1 MTDWDDFFNTPST
14 EPIPAVE
21 KDAEGMPSDGN
32 MAFGVI
38 RSIYGNG
45 ETCLLQTE
53 DGRELLVSNEILPR
67 PRNGEQMAAFGTPEG
82 WSTCNPRW
90 FAYNLA
96 RVAKH
101 FKCPA
106 EELLRILA
114 EEGLGSDAARWQVL
128 DDLEVQ
134 MIARRVGQ
142 SGDVRRFAWCY
153 GTELKFILTERS
165 PHGTL
170 LGTAG
175 GVPLELNHHTLTFP
189 WHLEGY
195 PVERHVNHVLDV
207 FVTHPEDRPV
217 RVASAKRR
225 AALSLSRIPAD
236 ACAWKHLEVI
246 VAHYPS
252 LEVHIRGFS
261 DDLGVWLGILG
272 IPGLVSH
279 REEFTWEATPPRL
292 IPSQKTRVAI
302 QVHLDNGG
310 AWVSARHLDAVHWQ
324 EVRTTYAVGQLLY
337 GCRVMHRFAKGMLYE
352 CRHSGIKSH
361 GFLLVETESGQTPEM
376 GYEDRDLIV
385 VGYDDKNRRLQLE
398 LPSAVRESYS
408 AVPGTLIPVQVV
420 WVEGE
425 TAIVRWCPAAPLAKV
440 PFTETLDNP
449 DFRIYRWAEVIATS
463 HKDGAPELKLQPESI
478 KWSVLE
484 RGEGTV
490 HVRSITGQACEFVFE
505 GKRFPESASSEMELA
520 ISYINFLD
528 SGAKSCV
535 VECLPPGLFEVGKEY
550 VAKVT
555 EMTKGGCLVTV
566 EGYPG
571 FMAKSQFAEA
581 DFDDVRDLYD
591 QSFNVVLVAKRRDQL
606 IVSHREWLEQCS
618 AIMRADF
625 LSRVNV
631 GDVVEGI
638 VKELTDF
645 GAFIDLGGMVGLLHT
660 TNMSWGSFN
669 HSDNILLIG
678 QNVKVQILE
687 IDHAKQRVTLGLKQL
702 QKNPWD
708 DIERRYLVGHIVRGK
723 VIKLFPYGALIELE
737 AGIEGLVHVSELSW
751 TRKNPRASD
760 VLEIGQEIQAA
771 VIDISIEKKQISL
784 SMRQLKPNPW
794 DDIEL
799 RYPVGATIK
808 GPVCNLKDYGA
819 FVTLEEGIDA
829 MIHLSDLSW
838 TRKINHPSEMLK
850 KGDEIEAIVL
860 AADKASQRI
869 ALGLKQLQKD
879 PWEDIECRFTVG
891 DLVNGAIAKI
901 ATFGAFVNLDGDID
915 GLIHKSELSED
926 HIERVKDIIRVGDQ
940 IEARVIKVDK
950 VERRIGLSIKAV
962 GYSEEQLKK
971 ESADFESLRPFSEM
985 IGLEEAFNLAVGA
998 SEELHP
1004 IIEEL
1009 VDGEKSPV
1017 AAVTNVVSDHTSHEV
1032 APHEDKFVV
1041 ESPLSVATAPSTAE
1055 ISSDLVP
1062 AELEAPIPRAY
1073 TLGSSS
1079 DNHSSLAPGLED
1091 LVHRWLLGEDASH
1104 IVELLEEAPM
1114 PWIASLADFAETG
1127 RFLKPAA
1134 EPVPLWSCM
1143 PRALQSLSVKDGS
1156 SLNPVHFDN
1165 LLGAIASHPAEV
1177 MLALSLSKILT
1188 EKFWERHG
1196 QRFEAWFR
1204 RVSFATAAEVEFALA
1219 FLRLAAAIRR
1229 EEWERAFRLVG
1240 EIAGDVN
1247 DPALHSMLKDIV
1259 ARHGE
1264 VIKHRS
1270 LFFET
1275 YRRVLGETVRE
1286 GGFAWVVP
1294 VTENSSIGF
1303 GVRIMALKILRLRAL
1318 PPGDFAN
1325 VRRVFTKEAAMLRKL
1340 DHPNI
1345 VSLVR
1350 ELPDG
1355 AILLEWLPGRP
1366 LRPATLGSNAAL
1378 SAWSADDGLGDEAGF
1393 WTLSRV
1399 VDLGLR
1405 VAGAMCHLQERF
1417 GCFIHH
1423 DLTPRNL
1430 MIDLAAA
1437 DRGDAEWVKLIDFGL
1452 SAATEFHSVS
1462 SVLDSSS
1469 VRLWEPYRSPEFAD
1483 GIHDDPR
1490 SDMFSLGTILFQLIC
1505 RHLPRL
1511 NRDPLLE
1518 WEREAA
1524 PRQLIHQKAEPQV
1537 AALVLRLLE
1546 VRRDQ
1551 RPATWGE
1558 VEQALNQLTRQNH

>member
-14 EPIPAVE
+14 EPAPAVE
-21 KDAEGMPSDGN
+21 KDVEGMPSDGN

-53 DGRELLVSNEILPR
+53 DGSELLVSNEILPR
-67 PRNGEQMAAFGTPEG
+67 PRNGEQMAAFATPEG

-90 FAYNLA
+90 FAYPLA
-96 RVAKH
+96 AVAKH
-101 FKCPA
+101 FKRPA

-114 EEGLGSDAARWQVL
+114 KEGVGSDAEKWQIL
-128 DDLEVQ
+128 DGLDIQTIERK
-134 MIARRVGQ
+134 MERN
-142 SGDVRRFAWCY
+142 GDVRRIAWCY
-153 GTELKFILTERS
+153 GSELEFIVTGRS
-165 PHGTL
+165 PNGAL

-175 GVPLELNHHTLTFP
+175 GVPLELDPHTLKFP
-189 WHLEGY
+189 WFLESY
-195 PVERHVNHVLDV
+195 PAENYVYLNRVLDV
-207 FVTHPEDRPV
+207 FVTHPENRPV
-217 RVASAKRR
+217 RVASAKQR
-225 AALSLSRIPAD
+225 ATLRFPRMPAD

-246 VAHYPS
+246 VAHYRS
-252 LEVHIRGFS
+252 LEVRISAFS
-261 DDLGVWLGILG
+261 NDWGVWLGFLG

-279 REEFTWEATPPRL
+279 REEFTWEASPPRL

-302 QVHLDNGG
+302 QVHLENAG
-310 AWVSARHLDAVHWQ
+310 AWVSARHLNAEHWQ
-324 EVRTTYAVGQLLY
+324 TVRTTFALGQLLY
-337 GCRVMHRFAKGMLYE
+337 GCRVLHRFSNGMLYE
-352 CRHSGIKSH
+352 CAHSGIKSH
-361 GFLLVETESGQTPEM
+361 AFLPIETESGQTPRM
-376 GYEDRDLIV
+376 GDENRDLLV
-385 VGYDDKNRRLQLE
+385 VGYDNDKRWLQVE
-398 LPSAVRESYS
+398 LPPAVRETYT
-408 AVPGTLIPVQVV
+408 AAPGSLIPVQVA
-420 WVEGE
+420 WMEGE
-425 TAIVRWCPAAPLAKV
+425 SAIVRWCPAAPLAAATFAQAGDV
-440 PFTETLDNP
+440 AGRGSCRL
-449 DFRIYRWAEVIATS
+449 AEVFAPS
-463 HKDGAPELKLQPESI
+463 DANGAPELKLLPQSI
-478 KWSVLE
+478 EFTVLE
-484 RGEGTV
+484 CVDGTV
-490 HVRSITGQACEFVFE
+490 RVKSATGQTYEFVLE
-505 GKRFPESASSEMELA
+505 GKRYGQPAADKVELE
-520 ISYINFLD
+520 ISHIKFLD
-528 SGAKSCV
+528 AGAKTSA
-535 VECLPPGLFEVGKEY
+535 VELFPHKLFEVGNEY
-550 VAKVT
+550 VATIT
-555 EMTKGGCLVTV
+555 EITKGGCLVTV

-571 FMAKSQFAEA
+571 FMAQSQFAET
-581 DFDDVRDLYD
+581 DVNDGGDLVD
-591 QSFNVVLVAKRRDQL
+591 QSFNVVLVSKQRDQL
-606 IVSHREWLEQCS
+606 IVSHREWLERRS
-618 AIMRADF
+618 AMIREDF
-625 LSRVNV
+625 LSRANV
-631 GDVVEGI
+631 GDVVKGT
-638 VKELTDF
+638 VTKLVDF
-645 GAFIDLGGMVGLLHT
+645 GAFVDLGGFEGLLRPK
-660 TNMSWGSFN
+660 
-669 HSDNILLIG
+669 ILSESVSIG
-678 QNVKVQILE
+678 QSLDVE
-687 IDHAKQRVTLGLKQL
+687 IRGIARDKRIYLGLKQL
-702 QKNPWD
+702 QTIPWD
-708 DIERRYLVGHIVRGK
+708 EIELRYSVGNIVRGK
-723 VIKLFPYGALIELE
+723 VTKLFPHGASIELE

-771 VIDISIEKKQISL
+771 VIDISIEKEQISL

-891 DLVNGAIAKI
+891 DLVNGTIAKI
-901 ATFGAFVNLDGDID
+901 ATFGAFVNLDGGID

-962 GYSEEQLKK
+962 GYPEEKLKK
-971 ESADFESLRPFSEM
+971 ERADFESLRPFSEM
-985 IGLEEAFNLAVGA
+985 ESLERACNLAAAA
-998 SEELHP
+998 SEERGP

-1009 VDGEKSPV
+1009 VDGENTPAS
-1017 AAVTNVVSDHTSHEV
+1017 AVTNLVSNHTRHEV
-1032 APHEDKFVV
+1032 ARVPVEDRIVV
-1041 ESPLSVATAPSTAE
+1041 ESQLSEATAPSGAL
-1055 ISSDLVP
+1055 ILSAPLP
-1062 AELEAPIPRAY
+1062 AEFQTSPPSAD
-1073 TLGSSS
+1073 TLGTPR
-1079 DNHSSLAPGLED
+1079 DDRSSLPPGLED

-1104 IVELLEEAPM
+1104 IVELLEEARM
-1114 PWIASLADFAETG
+1114 PWVASLAAFAESG
-1127 RFLKPAA
+1127 RFLKPIA
-1134 EPVPLWSCM
+1134 EPVPLWGCV
-1143 PRALQSLSVKDGS
+1143 PRALLSLSVKDSS
-1156 SLNPVHFDN
+1156 SLNPVHLDN
-1165 LLGAIASHPAEV
+1165 LLGALASHPTEV
-1177 MLALSLSKILT
+1177 MLALSLSRILP
-1188 EKFWERHG
+1188 ENFVARHG

-1204 RVSFATAAEVEFALA
+1204 RVTFATDAEAEFALA
-1219 FLRLAAAIRR
+1219 LLRLAAAIRR

-1240 EIAGDVN
+1240 ELAGDVN

-1264 VIKHRS
+1264 VIKLRS

-1275 YRRVLGETVRE
+1275 YRRVLGEAVRE

-1303 GVRIMALKILRLRAL
+1303 GVRKMALKILRLRAL

-1340 DHPNI
+1340 DHPNV

-1430 MIDLAAA
+1430 MIDPAAA

-1452 SAATEFHSVS
+1452 SAAPEFHSVS

-1558 VEQALNQLTRQNH
+1558 VEQALNQLARQNH